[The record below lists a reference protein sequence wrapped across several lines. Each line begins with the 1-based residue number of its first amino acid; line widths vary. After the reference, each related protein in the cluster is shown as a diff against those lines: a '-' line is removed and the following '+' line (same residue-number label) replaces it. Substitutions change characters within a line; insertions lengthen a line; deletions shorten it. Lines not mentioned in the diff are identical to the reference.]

1 MILWWCMLLLSLL
14 GTDNKWVRGQFDSN
28 GFISIDCGLSEND
41 SYIDEHTK
49 LSYISDAQFIDT
61 GLNHNISKEY
71 TPSLSR
77 QYLTVRSF
85 NSGARNCY
93 SLKSLVLGSKY
104 LIRATFLYGNYDG
117 LNQFAM
123 FDLYLGVNFWK
134 TVNISDAVTPIIAEV
149 ITVAPADYV
158 QVCLANTGGGTPF
171 ISSLD
176 LRPLKDT
183 LYLLANSTQSLSL
196 VKRLNAGP
204 TNTTIIRYPDDLH
217 DRLWEPWSNEPY
229 WSELTTTSDVSHI
242 LTDQFEAPSIV
253 FQTAATPVNS
263 SVLQFDWAPSPLD
276 KSPSYWWAL
285 HFCETQ
291 LLGKN
296 QSRWFN
302 ITVDGLMWYAEPY
315 SPSYLRADE
324 IFGKYGLQ
332 LPYYNVS
339 LVATGNSTLPPLLNA
354 FELFIVLPVANL
366 PTDGGDVSAI
376 NAIKE
381 KYQIKK
387 NWVGDPCAPETYIWD
402 GLNCSY
408 TGSPRIIALNLASN
422 GLMGDFP
429 SLFSE
434 LKALQSLNLSDNNL
448 TGSIPDALSLLASL
462 TLLDLTGN
470 NLNGTIPD
478 GLLRKSQAGK
488 LTLRVGDNPNLCSNS
503 TACTPNEQKKDNG
516 SIRVI
521 AIIVPVIV
529 VVLLVALA
537 LLLCMLKN
545 KKGTG
550 REQYSSFSKAGLK
563 DDLIQLEN
571 RQFTY
576 TELAAITN
584 EFTRILGKGGFGTV
598 YHGTLEDGT
607 QVAVKV
613 RSESSSQGTR
623 DFLGEAEILAK
634 VHHKFLV
641 SMIGY
646 CKEESCVALVFEYIS
661 RGTLQE
667 HLQGPTGFSAPL
679 TWRQRVRIAKESA
692 QGLEY
697 LHKGCSRPLIH
708 RDVKTNNI
716 LLNEKLEAKIADF
729 GLSKAINSDQTHVT
743 TCVVGTAGYF
753 DPEYCMTSQLT
764 EKSDVYSF
772 GIVLLELITGQK
784 ALISA
789 SGQEAEKTNIVY
801 WVRQRLAKGNIES
814 IVDARMKGEYDANS
828 VWKVTDLA
836 LKCTMPLGSQR
847 PMMPEV
853 VAQLKEC
860 MESEVTCDINYHSS
874 QNSSIGTTRNG
885 YYTGYSINGDT
896 RS

>member
-1 MILWWCMLLLSLL
+1 
-14 GTDNKWVRGQFDSN
+14 
-28 GFISIDCGLSEND
+28 
-41 SYIDEHTK
+41 
-49 LSYISDAQFIDT
+49 
-61 GLNHNISKEY
+61 
-71 TPSLSR
+71 
-77 QYLTVRSF
+77 
-85 NSGARNCY
+85 
-93 SLKSLVLGSKY
+93 
-104 LIRATFLYGNYDG
+104 
-117 LNQFAM
+117 
-123 FDLYLGVNFWK
+123 
-134 TVNISDAVTPIIAEV
+134 
-149 ITVAPADYV
+149 
-158 QVCLANTGGGTPF
+158 
-171 ISSLD
+171 
-176 LRPLKDT
+176 
-183 LYLLANSTQSLSL
+183 
-196 VKRLNAGP
+196 
-204 TNTTIIRYPDDLH
+204 
-217 DRLWEPWSNEPY
+217 
-229 WSELTTTSDVSHI
+229 
-242 LTDQFEAPSIV
+242 
-253 FQTAATPVNS
+253 
-263 SVLQFDWAPSPLD
+263 
-276 KSPSYWWAL
+276 
-285 HFCETQ
+285 
-291 LLGKN
+291 
-296 QSRWFN
+296 
-302 ITVDGLMWYAEPY
+302 MWYAEPY

-448 TGSIPDALSLLASL
+448 TGSIPDALSQLASL

-470 NLNGTIPD
+470 KLNGTIPD

-503 TACTPNEQKKDNG
+503 TACTPNEQKKDN
-516 SIRVI
+516 
-521 AIIVPVIV
+521 
-529 VVLLVALA
+529 
-537 LLLCMLKN
+537 
-545 KKGTG
+545 GTG

-661 RGTLQE
+661 GGTLQE
-667 HLQGPTGFSAPL
+667 HLQ
-679 TWRQRVRIAKESA
+679 
-692 QGLEY
+692 
-697 LHKGCSRPLIH
+697 
-708 RDVKTNNI
+708 
-716 LLNEKLEAKIADF
+716 
-729 GLSKAINSDQTHVT
+729 
-743 TCVVGTAGYF
+743 AGYF

-847 PMMPEV
+847 PTMPEV
-853 VAQLKEC
+853 VAQLREC

-885 YYTGYSINGDT
+885 YYTGYSSNGNT